1 MSVESAKAYI
11 NRMRS
16 DEAFKNLV
24 NEGAED
30 EQASW
35 ALLKEHGF
43 AFSMNEFRQAQDE
56 IYAEYGINPL

>member
-16 DEAFKNLV
+16 DEAFKNLI

-30 EQASW
+30 EEASW

-43 AFSMNEFRQAQDE
+43 EFSMNEFRQAQDE
-56 IYAEYGINPL
+56 IYAEYGFNPL

>member
-16 DEAFKNLV
+16 DEAFKNLI
-24 NEGAED
+24 NESAED

-35 ALLKEHGF
+35 ARLKEHGF
-43 AFSMNEFRQAQDE
+43 EFSMAEFRQAQDE